1 MSPATDTAR
10 PDTSWNRVRTVAL
23 AIPAYNE
30 ADGIAGFL
38 QDLDRVLGEFCDHHH
53 FVVVNDVSTDDTL
66 DVLAVVAGQLD
77 GELIV
82 ETNPTNRGHGP
93 TVLAAYERA
102 LATGADW
109 VLQVDGDGQFE
120 AEDLELLF
128 RHASG
133 GAAIVTGRRDVRFDP
148 WYRSMITGALPFVLR
163 LGFGVAR
170 SDVNCPLRLYRSDV
184 IRSILDA
191 VPRDS
196 LTPHVLMTVLED
208 RHPER
213 HVEVPVQHRPR
224 RGDDETGSTWGNT
237 RRLVVPMKL
246 VRFVGGA
253 TGQLVGF
260 RRSL

>member
-1 MSPATDTAR
+1 MP
-10 PDTSWNRVRTVAL
+10 PIDTSWNRVRSVAL

-30 ADGIAGFL
+30 ADGIGGFL
-38 QDLDRVLGEFCDHHH
+38 QDLDGVLDQFCDRHW
-53 FVVVNDVSTDDTL
+53 FVVVDDVSTDATV

-77 GELIV
+77 GELIL
-82 ETNPTNRGHGP
+82 ETNPVNRGHGP

-133 GAAIVTGRRDVRFDP
+133 GAAVVTGRRTVRFDP
-148 WYRSMITGALPFVLR
+148 WYRSVVTGALPLALR
-163 LGFGVAR
+163 IGFGVR
-170 SDVNCPLRLYRSDV
+170 RRDVNCPLRLYRRDV
-184 IRSILDA
+184 LGDILAEIAD
-191 VPRDS
+191 DS
-196 LTPHVLMTVLED
+196 LTPHVLMTVLEE
-208 RHPER
+208 RHVER

-224 RGDDETGSTWGNT
+224 RGDTDVGSTWGNA

-246 VRFVGGA
+246 VRFVGA
-253 TGQLVGF
+253 AARQLVDF
-260 RRSL
+260 RRR